1 MNKSDIKK
9 FLKNQKMI
17 IGIDDFG
24 FPIIQ
29 CWIVDDVHCA
39 FFCSNCKRIH
49 YHGIG
54 NGSRA
59 SHCDDETKEYPDY
72 NLKIVGD
79 LRKC

>member
-29 CWIVDDVHCA
+29 CWIIDDVHCA
-39 FFCSNCKRIH
+39 FFCSNCNTVI
-49 YHGIG
+49 
-54 NGSRA
+54 NS
-59 SHCDDETKEYPDY
+59 TK
-72 NLKIVGD
+72 
-79 LRKC
+79 